1 MTKPFLKLVCLI
13 ALFVSLS
20 GTQASAQGTAGTSAK
35 EEPRY
40 LFNMPTAGVLQRGAY
55 AIEGW
60 AYGGGG
66 SFVSLSVGLSKKLT
80 FGIAY
85 GAGNLIGSG
94 TPDWNELP
102 GVMIR
107 YRIFEEKLAFPAVT
121 LGFESQGREN
131 FLDDA
136 DRFERKSP
144 GFFAAASKNY
154 ALLGFITFH
163 GGINYSLEND
173 DDKDLN
179 FYFGVEK
186 TIGSEI
192 SAYAQYDAA
201 INDNNQSALGD
212 GHGYLDMGLRWSLG
226 KGMTIELNLSN
237 ISDNFKQLDAAS
249 RSFRLEY
256 LQRFN

>member
-1 MTKPFLKLVCLI
+1 MIAVFLSFGSSK
-13 ALFVSLS
+13 AN
-20 GTQASAQGTAGTSAK
+20 AQSTAGSSAS

-40 LFNMPTAGVLQRGAY
+40 LFNMPTAGVLQRGVY

-66 SFVSLSVGLSKKLT
+66 SFVSLSVGLSEQLT

-94 TPDWNELP
+94 SPDWNELP
-102 GVMIR
+102 GVMVR
-107 YRIFEEKLAFPAVT
+107 YRIFEEELNFPAIT
-121 LGFESQGREN
+121 IGFESQGREN
-131 FLDDA
+131 YLDGA
-136 DRFERKSP
+136 NRFERKSP
-144 GFFAAASKNY
+144 GFFAAATKNY
-154 ALLGFITFH
+154 ALLGFIALH

-186 TIGSEI
+186 TIGKEL

-201 INDNNQSALGD
+201 INDNNKTALGD
-212 GHGYLDMGLRWSLG
+212 GRGYLDMGLRWSLG
-226 KGMTIELNLSN
+226 KGMTIELNLAN
-237 ISDNFKQLDAAS
+237 ISDNFKHLDAAS
-249 RSFRLEY
+249 RSVRLEY
-256 LQRFN
+256 VHRFD